1 MMMMSSRAY
10 MALCRLQAAA
20 MAKLESVRQQS
31 ATGMQYAL
39 QQKKF
44 TEISVSLQPNCIIIP
59 DQGVYRKWAN
69 GTFV

>member
-1 MMMMSSRAY
+1 

-59 DQGVYRKWAN
+59 DQGVYRK
-69 GTFV
+69 